1 MITNGLYIM
10 IQKGGK
16 GPVYWVLCFIIL
28 LLIIG
33 LFRARWILL
42 KKAGHT
48 PWHALIPLL
57 SDYALY
63 DICWNRYYGIAAF
76 VLAVLLNFLVPK
88 SGRVFASGIKGYLYL
103 LALFIYFVLNC
114 IMKMKLC
121 RSFGK
126 DINLA
131 FGLIFMEEIFCP
143 ILAHSGTEYYGRTL
157 RKYNPI
163 KKITES
169 SSSKQKRR
177 YMIALQKSR
186 SYVALFASI
195 LTFACCVYAVSGGLI
210 QDPNALHP
218 ERGNQLFKLFT
229 VNSNVFAAI
238 GAAMMIPFA
247 VEGVRKKRFAYPKW
261 LQIIQQSGAIC
272 TTLTMVFAIFLIYP
286 STGVETAFLG
296 MNFWLHLVC
305 PIMTLILLFSSENNM
320 ELTIYD
326 SFAGLVPFYIYA
338 LVYLTNV
345 VFLGEEYGGWRDIYM
360 VATYLPPILSIALL
374 FMLSFG
380 ISQVIRIIYN
390 KIVRY
395 RRKKMISQ
403 WNDDLTE
410 IDLKI
415 EAYGLGRYNG
425 MYDEISNITTPVDI
439 FLDLAEKYQVTI
451 DELCRAYN
459 KGVAHGLKQ
468 REEFFEEKKA
478 EFSQIIGTPEKLA
491 TKEE

>member
-10 IQKGGK
+10 MRHRGG
-16 GPVYWVLCFIIL
+16 GPLYWILCFVL
-28 LLIIG
+28 LMLIVS

-42 KKAGHT
+42 QKAGRK
-48 PWHALIPLL
+48 PWLALIPLL
-57 SDYALY
+57 SDYSLF

-76 VLAVLLNFLVPK
+76 VLAILLNFLVPK
-88 SGRVFASGIKGYLYL
+88 NGHAFASGLRGYLYL
-103 LALFIYFVLNC
+103 LTLAVYFTLNC

-126 DINLA
+126 EVNFA
-131 FGLIFMEEIFCP
+131 FGLFFMEEIFFP
-143 ILAHSGTEYYGRTL
+143 ILAHSSKEYYGRTL
-157 RKYNPI
+157 RKYNPVRKNI
-163 KKITES
+163 ES

-186 SYVALFASI
+186 SYVALFASV
-195 LTFACCVYAVSGGLI
+195 LTSACCIYAVAGGLI
-210 QDPNALHP
+210 QDPSSIHP
-218 ERGNQLFKLFT
+218 ERGNRLFRLFT
-229 VNSNVFAAI
+229 VNSNVFAAL
-238 GAAMMIPFA
+238 GAIMMIPFA
-247 VEGVRKKRFAYPKW
+247 VEGIRKKRFAYPKW
-261 LQIIQQSGAIC
+261 LQILQQSGAIC

-286 STGVETAFLG
+286 SSGAKIAFMG

-305 PIMTLILLFSSENNM
+305 PIMTLILLFSTECNVD
-320 ELTIYD
+320 LTIYD

-338 LVYLTNV
+338 LVYLINV
-345 VFLGEEYGGWRDIYM
+345 VFLGEEYGGWRDIYR

-390 KIVRY
+390 RIVRF
-395 RRKKMISQ
+395 RQQKMTSL
-403 WNDDLTE
+403 WNDDLSPVE
-410 IDLKI
+410 LKI

-425 MYDEISNITTPVDI
+425 MFDEINSITTPVDI
-439 FLDLAEKYQVTI
+439 FMDLAEKYHVSI

-468 REEFFEEKKA
+468 RLEFFEEKKT
-478 EFSQIIGTPEKLA
+478 EFAQIIGTPEKL
-491 TKEE
+491 KQ

>member
-1 MITNGLYIM
+1 
-10 IQKGGK
+10 
-16 GPVYWVLCFIIL
+16 
-28 LLIIG
+28 
-33 LFRARWILL
+33 
-42 KKAGHT
+42 
-48 PWHALIPLL
+48 
-57 SDYALY
+57 
-63 DICWNRYYGIAAF
+63 
-76 VLAVLLNFLVPK
+76 
-88 SGRVFASGIKGYLYL
+88 
-103 LALFIYFVLNC
+103 
-114 IMKMKLC
+114 MKLC
-121 RSFGK
+121 RSVGK

-143 ILAHSGTEYYGRTL
+143 ILAYSGKEYYGRTL

-163 KKITES
+163 RRIIES

-186 SYVALFASI
+186 SYVALFASV
-195 LTFACCVYAVSGGLI
+195 LTSACCIFAVAGGLI
-210 QDPNALHP
+210 QDPSTLHP

-229 VNSNVFAAI
+229 VNSNVFAAL
-238 GAAMMIPFA
+238 GAIMMIPFA

-272 TTLTMVFAIFLIYP
+272 TTITMIFSIFLIYP
-286 STGVETAFLG
+286 SAGAKVAFMG

-305 PIMTLILLFSSENNM
+305 PIMTLILLFSTECNV

-338 LVYLTNV
+338 LIYLTNV
-345 VFLGEEYGGWRDIYM
+345 VFLGEEYGGWRDIYKL
-360 VATYLPPILSIALL
+360 ATYVPPILSVALL

-380 ISQVIRIIYN
+380 ISQIIRIIYN
-390 KIVRY
+390 RIVRY
-395 RRKKMISQ
+395 RRKKMTGLWS
-403 WNDDLTE
+403 DDLTA

-425 MYDEISNITTPVDI
+425 MFDEINSITTPVDI
-439 FLDLAEKYQVTI
+439 FMDLAEKYHVSI

-459 KGVAHGLKQ
+459 KGVAHGLYQ
-468 REEFFEEKKA
+468 RKEFFDEKIT

-491 TKEE
+491 KDKKRDESQ